1 MEGNEKEDLS
11 RQSLH
16 HNKKAWCLALV
27 GIYIYNLIP
36 SWFFLCFVHMQQD
49 RDNHVFVHFLRSKFI
64 PSTLTEFLSL
74 LIPQFPISV
83 SMKLSYGEDF
93 TFIQTCPFKNNN
105 HSVCFLIILYRYTMR
120 LDHIHHHCSLLRSSS
135 CPIMSPFQLNIIK
148 K

>member
-1 MEGNEKEDLS
+1 MKRKTYLDYHYTITKKLDVWHWLEYIFTTLS
-11 RQSLH
+11 PH
-16 HNKKAWCLALV
+16 D
-27 GIYIYNLIP
+27 
-36 SWFFLCFVHMQQD
+36 FFCFVHMQQD

-120 LDHIHHHCSLLRSSS
+120 LDHIYHHFSLLRSSS